1 MRAIVSALLLLIVIV
16 PSALFA
22 QVHELPTAANMK
34 VLGLVGGTSWHS
46 TVEYYR
52 SWSRTFARGGSAS
65 AECEVTSGWNFSC
78 SAASVR
84 RSKPVPTFPT

>member
-1 MRAIVSALLLLIVIV
+1 MKAIISALLLLIVV

-46 TVEYYR
+46 TVEYYD
-52 SWSRTFARGGSAS
+52 
-65 AECEVTSGWNFSC
+65 TST
-78 SAASVR
+78 R
-84 RSKPVPTFPT
+84 RSMTSMAATPIRR